1 MNSDGEYC
9 GQISSAQSADIVL
22 TAGQDI
28 VHRRRPG
35 RLFPNDW
42 EVKRFLPF
50 RKRYP
55 AAPDDIHACG
65 VDDIAAMPRRYPPGG
80 RTSGG
85 ATEKRGCKYDAT
97 LAPMRASALP
107 VHHWLARIPCPC
119 VSATPP
125 AGGVP
130 GLLLR
135 YTQGSGLRVSRC
147 SLATPSQAAADAAP
161 PWASVL
167 TAPPV
172 GGAQNS
178 ARLRLAKVQFV
189 VESKQYSLIA
199 GAIIVPEAPYSD
211 RIPRQG
217 CRNRRVRFPA
227 HAFLPPRR
235 LAGFRVFCFGIPRV
249 RGFASRVA
257 RLLRP
262 RRPRLSPLYPGLVY
276 LPPRR

>member
-1 MNSDGEYC
+1 M
-9 GQISSAQSADIVL
+9 L
-22 TAGQDI
+22 
-28 VHRRRPG
+28 
-35 RLFPNDW
+35 
-42 EVKRFLPF
+42 F

-55 AAPDDIHACG
+55 AAPDEIHACG

-107 VHHWLARIPCPC
+107 VHHWRARFPCPC

-147 SLATPSQAAADAAP
+147 SLATPSQAAAVAAL

-172 GGAQNS
+172 GGAQVRPT
-178 ARLRLAKVQFV
+178 AGYRLPQADIVGAKRRYRPDRR
-189 VESKQYSLIA
+189 SGYRS
-199 GAIIVPEAPYSD
+199 PET
-211 RIPRQG
+211 PRQI
-217 CRNRRVRFPA
+217 V
-227 HAFLPPRR
+227 
-235 LAGFRVFCFGIPRV
+235 
-249 RGFASRVA
+249 SQ
-257 RLLRP
+257 
-262 RRPRLSPLYPGLVY
+262 
-276 LPPRR
+276 